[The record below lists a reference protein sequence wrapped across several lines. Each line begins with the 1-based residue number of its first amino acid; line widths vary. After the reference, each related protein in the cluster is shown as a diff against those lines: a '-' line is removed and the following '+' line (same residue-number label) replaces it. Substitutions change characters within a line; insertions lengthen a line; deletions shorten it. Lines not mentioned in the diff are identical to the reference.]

1 MYNFFIMTSSFS
13 VNIVF
18 KIDNKDC
25 GDVGKKRA
33 QKIFENKWKV
43 DSTRKKGL
51 GSVYFPYL
59 DTVDTEAQ
67 DLKK

>member
-33 QKIFENKWKV
+33 QKYLKTNERLTLLERKVLGVFIFL
-43 DSTRKKGL
+43 T
-51 GSVYFPYL
+51 
-59 DTVDTEAQ
+59 
-67 DLKK
+67 